1 MVVASKTIIEVTVIG
16 KDRKGVVADITNFI
30 FNNGGNIEKI
40 NQNVVRGLFGMQ
52 LEASFA
58 DLDRTKLDSGLRDLA
73 KRLQMEIKVHYQ
85 EPDRKRNVAIL
96 VSKEQHCIQR
106 ILLGQKKGEINANLA
121 VVIGSDPSL
130 KSVAE
135 SAGIP
140 FHSVSHTDQAQA
152 EQAILSLI
160 EKYNV
165 DLIVLARYMRIL
177 TPNFVWRYPNRI
189 INIHPSLLPAFPGAY
204 AYVQAYERGAKI
216 VGCTAHFVTEDLD
229 QGPIICQESFK
240 VSNTDTLDTIKKKG
254 QELEAE
260 TLFDAVRLY
269 LENRL
274 EVYWGKV
281 QVLGQSANKTTTTTT
296 ATAATKRTTTSGAKN
311 THHLQSKSTS
321 S

>member
-1 MVVASKTIIEVTVIG
+1 MVTTPAARSKTIIEVTVVG

-30 FNNGGNIEKI
+30 FQNGGNIEKI

-58 DLDRTKLDSGLRDLA
+58 QAKRKELDAGLKELA
-73 KRLQMEIKVHYQ
+73 SRLQMEIKVHYQ
-85 EPDRKRNVAIL
+85 EPNRLRNVAIL
-96 VSKEQHCIQR
+96 ISKEPHCISR
-106 ILLGQKKGEINANLA
+106 ILEGHKRGEIRANLA
-121 VVIGSDPSL
+121 VIIGSEPSL
-130 KSVAE
+130 RPIADE
-135 SAGIP
+135 AHIP
-140 FHSVSHTDQAQA
+140 FYSVSHTDQAAA
-152 EQAILSLI
+152 ERNILDLI

-240 VSNTDTLDTIKKKG
+240 VSDSDTLDTIKKKG

-260 TLFDAVRLY
+260 TLFEAIRLY
-269 LENRL
+269 LEERL

-281 QVLGQSANKTTTTTT
+281 LVHKSSRNAM
-296 ATAATKRTTTSGAKN
+296 TTS
-311 THHLQSKSTS
+311 S
-321 S
+321 